1 MVRSLLA
8 LAAVG
13 ALFLLAEEEPRRE
26 QVRQSRLAGALLVR
40 VQAGAGLIALTPGFG
55 DVWANDYGREQLVRL
70 DGRTGRVLA
79 RLPLGRRIS
88 IAAGSGSV
96 WALRWGGR
104 FFRRP
109 NGPLYRIDPA
119 TNRVTARIPL
129 RSPGFGV
136 LHGGDALWVWGPDG
150 VVRLEPARGRV
161 LWELRVD
168 QRRGELTG
176 AATHAGG
183 VLALRADGR
192 LVRFDER
199 GAREGARAPALAGAD
214 LLAVA
219 GSRVIA
225 AAAGG
230 ALLAVDAGTGRL
242 LWRRSLGFRVSTVL
256 ESGGVL
262 LTQGAAFRD
271 PGDRVWALDPETG
284 RILASTTVPS
294 FGTTS
299 MTTARGALWIATGA
313 GEVIVVPALL
323 RRLLLAAT

>member
-1 MVRSLLA
+1 MLA

-13 ALFLLAEEEPRRE
+13 ALFVLAEEEQRRE
-26 QVRQSRLAGALLVR
+26 EQRPVRQSQPAGALLVR
-40 VQAGAGLIALTPGFG
+40 VQAGGGLTALTPAFG

-79 RLPLGRRIS
+79 RLRLGRRIA
-88 IAAGSGSV
+88 IAVGSGSV

-119 TNRVTARIPL
+119 TNRVAARIPL

-136 LHGGDALWVWGPDG
+136 LYGGDALWVWGPDR
-150 VVRLEPARGRV
+150 VVQLDPSSGRV
-161 LWELRVD
+161 IRELRVD
-168 QRRGELTG
+168 RRHGELTG
-176 AATHAGG
+176 AVAHAGG
-183 VLALRADGR
+183 VLALRSDGR

-199 GAREGARAPALAGAD
+199 GAREGARAPALAGAEP
-214 LLAVA
+214 LAVA
-219 GSRVIA
+219 ASRVIA
-225 AAAGG
+225 AAG
-230 ALLAVDAGTGRL
+230 AKLLAADAGTGRL

-256 ESGGVL
+256 PSGGVL

-271 PGDRVWALDPETG
+271 PGDRVWALDPATG
-284 RILASTTVPS
+284 RILASATMPS

-299 MTTARGALWIATGA
+299 MTTARGALWLATSA
-313 GEVIVVPALL
+313 GEVIVVPPLL
-323 RRLLLAAT
+323 SRLFLARAT